1 MIIEENSPTGATGGP
16 NLNLIDEARSKGEF
30 PANFYIASVATGTQE

>member
-16 NLNLIDEARSKGEF
+16 NMNSIDEARTKEEL
-30 PANFYIASVATGTQE
+30 PANF